1 MRAPTIGALA
11 LAALA
16 SAVAPAR
23 ADVRLTMVDGQV
35 SLTATNATVREILA
49 EWARVG
55 QTKIVNAERVT
66 GAPMTIQLT
75 GVPEEE
81 ALQVI
86 LRAVSGYVAAPRPT
100 DVPNASRFDRI
111 LIVPTTTP
119 ARPAPAAPPLF
130 PQPRVGTPQLPV
142 SIDSNDDLSDE
153 EEVEPPNVR
162 VPFPRGPIFNS
173 FPQPQVPQGGQPAT
187 QGPPPQGQAPVG
199 VAVPGM
205 VVPAP
210 TPTGQPVIPPPPD
223 PDPDDR

>member
-1 MRAPTIGALA
+1 MQAPTLGALA

-16 SAVAPAR
+16 AAVAPAH
-23 ADVRLTMVDGQV
+23 ADVRLTMVDGHV
-35 SLTATNATVREILA
+35 SLTATNATIREILA

-75 GVPEEE
+75 GVPEEQ

-86 LRAVSGYVAAPRPT
+86 LRAVSGYVAAPRST

-119 ARPAPAAPPLF
+119 ARPAPAAPPVF
-130 PQPRVGTPQLPV
+130 PQPRVGSPQLPV
-142 SIDSNDDLSDE
+142 SIDTNDDLAG

-187 QGPPPQGQAPVG
+187 QGPPPQGQTPIG

-205 VVPAP
+205 VVP
-210 TPTGQPVIPPPPD
+210 TPATPGQPAIPPPAD

>member
-16 SAVAPAR
+16 AAVAPAR
-23 ADVRLTMVDGQV
+23 ADVRLTMLDGQV

-55 QTKIVNAERVT
+55 QTKIVNAERIT
-66 GAPMTIQLT
+66 GAPMTLQLI
-75 GVPEEE
+75 GVPEEQ

-86 LRAVSGYVAAPRPT
+86 LRAVSGYLAAPRPT
-100 DVPNASRFDRI
+100 AVPDASRFDRI

-119 ARPAPAAPPLF
+119 ARPAPAAPPVF
-130 PQPRVGTPQLPV
+130 PQPQVVNPQLRP
-142 SIDSNDDLSDE
+142 SIDNSADAADD
-153 EEVEPPNVR
+153 EVEPPNVS
-162 VPFPRGPIFNS
+162 VPSPRGPIFNS
-173 FPQPQVPQGGQPAT
+173 FPPPQVPQGGRPAPQAT
-187 QGPPPQGQAPVG
+187 PPQGQTPIG

-210 TPTGQPVIPPPPD
+210 APSGQPVIPPAPD
-223 PDPDDR
+223 PDPNDR